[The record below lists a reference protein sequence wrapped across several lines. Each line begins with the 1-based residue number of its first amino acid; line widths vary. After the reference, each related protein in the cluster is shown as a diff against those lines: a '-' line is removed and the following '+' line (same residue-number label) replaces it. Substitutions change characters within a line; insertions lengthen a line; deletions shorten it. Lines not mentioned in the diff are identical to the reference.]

1 MSRNRAEAA
10 KTERRLREEV
20 EAERNRL
27 HDAFAQAPS
36 PIAIFHGPA
45 HHFAFANE
53 AYLTLVG
60 RPRDGILGRSVRELF
75 PEIGGQGYFEILDK
89 VYETGEIFAGKEAV
103 AKLNRFGKMDTIY
116 LDFSLLPLRDT
127 EGKIDGVLFQGIDV
141 TDKMLTRT
149 RLEERVSERTAELQN
164 AEVELRALNQQLLL
178 AQEEERRRLAVE
190 LHDGA
195 GQWLVALKW
204 RLESLPRGLERSPQQ
219 IPDGLNDCLKLLD
232 SLSQE
237 LRTVSHLLHPPLLE
251 EAGLPVALQ
260 QYVEGLFER
269 SGLAVNLQIDPALER
284 LPREVEATVFRIVQ
298 EALTNVHR
306 HANTKTSVVRIR
318 TSLNGIAVEIQ
329 DKGCGIPGFKSIDN
343 PNVKLGVGI
352 QGMRERVRHLRGS
365 FDVQSSSSGT
375 TINVV
380 LPAMGAA

>member
-1 MSRNRAEAA
+1 
-10 KTERRLREEV
+10 
-20 EAERNRL
+20 
-27 HDAFAQAPS
+27 
-36 PIAIFHGPA
+36 
-45 HHFAFANE
+45 
-53 AYLTLVG
+53 
-60 RPRDGILGRSVRELF
+60 
-75 PEIGGQGYFEILDK
+75 
-89 VYETGEIFAGKEAV
+89 
-103 AKLNRFGKMDTIY
+103 
-116 LDFSLLPLRDT
+116 
-127 EGKIDGVLFQGIDV
+127 
-141 TDKMLTRT
+141 
-149 RLEERVSERTAELQN
+149 
-164 AEVELRALNQQLLL
+164 
-178 AQEEERRRLAVE
+178 
-190 LHDGA
+190 
-195 GQWLVALKW
+195 
-204 RLESLPRGLERSPQQ
+204 LESLPWGLERSPQQ